1 MTRSAGPRSSIQQGD
16 APCAG
21 GTSTYYVH
29 AAVLLDRS
37 SSAQWPHPHLHAW
50 LGSFRLGAGG
60 GSLDAMGTWY
70 QRRGTAEM
78 TQAKRDFTSGRQ
90 PSRKNPSDSP
100 LLPLQWNPAR
110 RSQRAAGEQRWRWW
124 VQELIRDGWMCSS
137 SALRVALGRMRHA
150 NGRRKLSPVALCRVG
165 NVESKLFQRPG
176 SGPHQTPTPARGSGP
191 VPDSA

>member
-1 MTRSAGPRSSIQQGD
+1 MA
-16 APCAG
+16 APTLACLARELP
-21 GTSTYYVH
+21 S
-29 AAVLLDRS
+29 
-37 SSAQWPHPHLHAW
+37 
-50 LGSFRLGAGG
+50 
-60 GSLDAMGTWY
+60 
-70 QRRGTAEM
+70 RRGRGVIGCDGDLVP
-78 TQAKRDFTSGRQ
+78 AKGHGRDDTSEARRDFMSARQ

-100 LLPLQWNPAR
+100 LLPLQWNSAR

-137 SALRVALGRMRHA
+137 SAQRVGDQVALGRMRHA

-191 VPDSA
+191 VPASAWVAGPQGCSKVR